1 MDIIKY
7 MVVRVCLVMGLVGL
21 VWLGEMEYRG
31 HSEKPVV
38 WMGVITG
45 EPQGIAWPD
54 GSWTDC
60 THMSACGLPPEYDV
74 DSMLEDGYAPR
85 QAVKPAQEV
94 RYVNR

>member
-7 MVVRVCLVMGLVGL
+7 MVVRICLVMGIIGA
-21 VWLGEMEYRG
+21 VWLGEMEY
-31 HSEKPVV
+31 HKEKPVV
-38 WMGVITG
+38 WYGVVTQEI
-45 EPQGIAWPD
+45 QGIAWPD

-60 THMSACGLPPEYDV
+60 TKVSPCGLPEDYTV

-85 QAVKPAQEV
+85 QAEV

>member
-7 MVVRVCLVMGLVGL
+7 IVVRVCLVMGIIGA
-21 VWLGEMEYRG
+21 VWLGEMEY
-31 HSEKPVV
+31 HKEKPVV
-38 WMGVITG
+38 WYGVVTQEI
-45 EPQGIAWPD
+45 QGIAWPD

-60 THMSACGLPPEYDV
+60 TKVSPCGLPEDYTV

-94 RYVNR
+94 RHVNR

>member
-7 MVVRVCLVMGLVGL
+7 MVVRVCLVMGIIGA
-21 VWLGEMEYRG
+21 VWLGEMEY
-31 HSEKPVV
+31 HKEKPVV
-38 WMGVITG
+38 WYGIVTQEI
-45 EPQGIAWPD
+45 QGIAWPD

-60 THMSACGLPPEYDV
+60 TKVSPCGLPEDYTV

-85 QAVKPAQEV
+85 QEV

>member
-7 MVVRVCLVMGLVGL
+7 MVVRVCLVMGIIGA
-21 VWLGEMEYRG
+21 VWLGEMEY
-31 HSEKPVV
+31 HKEKPVV
-38 WMGVITG
+38 WYGVVTQEI
-45 EPQGIAWPD
+45 QGIAWPD

-60 THMSACGLPPEYDV
+60 TKISPCGLPEDYTV

-85 QAVKPAQEV
+85 QEV

>member
-7 MVVRVCLVMGLVGL
+7 MVVRVCLVMGIIGA
-21 VWLGEMEYRG
+21 VWLGEMEY
-31 HSEKPVV
+31 HKEKPVV
-38 WMGVITG
+38 WYGVVTG

-60 THMSACGLPPEYDV
+60 TKVSPCGLPEDYTV

-85 QAVKPAQEV
+85 QEV
-94 RYVNR
+94 RHVNR